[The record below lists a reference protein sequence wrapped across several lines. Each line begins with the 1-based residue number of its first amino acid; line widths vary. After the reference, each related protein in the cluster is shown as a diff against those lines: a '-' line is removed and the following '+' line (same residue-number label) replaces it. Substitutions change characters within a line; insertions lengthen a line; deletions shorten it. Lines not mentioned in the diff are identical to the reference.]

1 MIYLYTDFGSRDI
14 YLGQLKAA
22 LQQRA
27 PGVAVID
34 LCNDLPDYE
43 LLHSAH
49 LLAALAGRLEDPDA
63 VLLCVVDP
71 GVGGSR
77 RPLVMQAD
85 GRWLVGPDNGLLSVV
100 ASRTKACRSW
110 EILWRPKELSRSFH
124 GRDLFAPV
132 AAMLASG
139 TLPPDAL
146 REIGD
151 AWQCEEVGDLAEII
165 HVDHYGNALT
175 GLRSTSVPADCRI
188 EVAGRTLSR
197 VGTFS
202 EAEPGSAFW
211 YENSLGLVEVAVN
224 QGSAALQLQLRPGTS
239 ISVLR

>member
-22 LQQRA
+22 LQLRA

-34 LCNDLPDYE
+34 LCNDLPDYA

-49 LLAALAGRLEDPDA
+49 LLAALAGKLEDRDA

-71 GVGGSR
+71 GVGGPR
-77 RPLVMQAD
+77 RPLVLQAD
-85 GRWLVGPDNGLLSVV
+85 GRWLVGPDNGLMAVV
-100 ASRTKACRSW
+100 ASRAKACRCW
-110 EILWRPKELSRSFH
+110 EILWRPAELSRSFH

-151 AWQCEEVGDLAEII
+151 ARPCAEMGDLAEII
-165 HVDHYGNALT
+165 YVDHYGNALT
-175 GLRSTSVPADCRI
+175 GLRAASVAEDARLG
-188 EVAGRTLSR
+188 VAGAVLARA
-197 VGTFS
+197 GTF
-202 EAEPGSAFW
+202 AEVPPGSAFW
-211 YENSLGLVEVAVN
+211 YENSLGLVEIAVN
-224 QGSAALQLQLRPGTS
+224 QGSAAAQLQLRPGAPV
-239 ISVLR
+239 SVLR